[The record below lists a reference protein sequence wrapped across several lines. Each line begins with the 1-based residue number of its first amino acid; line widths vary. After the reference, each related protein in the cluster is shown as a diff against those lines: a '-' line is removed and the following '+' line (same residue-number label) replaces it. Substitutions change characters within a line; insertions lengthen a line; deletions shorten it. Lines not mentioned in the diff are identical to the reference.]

1 MTSIPLRELR
11 NNASAVLRR
20 VEAGEPLTITIDG
33 RPVADLVP
41 HPQRRTFVP
50 RDELMRF
57 LVSRTPDPT
66 FRADIRAILSD
77 TTDDV

>member
-20 VEAGEPLTITIDG
+20 VEAGERITVMIDG
-33 RPVADLVP
+33 RPVADMVP
-41 HPQRRTFVP
+41 HPQRRQWVP

-57 LVSRTPDPT
+57 LSRRKPDPT
-66 FRADIRAILSD
+66 MRADVRAALSD